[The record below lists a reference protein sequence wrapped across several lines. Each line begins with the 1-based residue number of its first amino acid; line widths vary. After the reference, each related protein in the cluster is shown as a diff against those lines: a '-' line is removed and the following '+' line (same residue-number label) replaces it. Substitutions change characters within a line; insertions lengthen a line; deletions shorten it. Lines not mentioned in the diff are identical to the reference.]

1 VVASYFLL
9 RDSETDKTIRNVV
22 KANEATKNNRVT
34 SFEVIRKSDT
44 DSFITVTYKAECI
57 HAGTD
62 GLFGNQQVEDSVILP
77 KRDNGLYG
85 IY

>member
-1 VVASYFLL
+1 VVPSYFLL
-9 RDSETDKTIRNVV
+9 CDSETDKAVSNAVRE
-22 KANEATKNNRVT
+22 KEAKKNNRVT
-34 SFEVIRKSDT
+34 SFEVIRKSEA